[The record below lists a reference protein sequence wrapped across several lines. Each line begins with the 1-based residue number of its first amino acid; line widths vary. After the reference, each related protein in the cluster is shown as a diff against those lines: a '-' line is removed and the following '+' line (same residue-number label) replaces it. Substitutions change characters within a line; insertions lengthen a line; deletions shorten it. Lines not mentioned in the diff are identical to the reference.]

1 MENYHL
7 DISSAISTA
16 WEYAKKYGLLV
27 AVVYFVVGM
36 VTGGIQNMFSG
47 FSPDLYEQ
55 VGNAIDRGDWEA
67 VSRYAA
73 AANGGIASSLASF
86 LGSLVSIVVSVALY
100 NLALGLMSGRFS
112 EVTFDAFKLPAQTYL
127 KVVAVELIAGIAMAL
142 SLLFCLIPFF
152 FVAPRL
158 ILAPVY
164 QIEHPEAGVIESI
177 QAGWNMTSGNTFSML
192 GLGFAMVGIL
202 IVGFCCCCIGVYFA
216 EAIEL
221 FALIAAYNQLKGN
234 LFQTTD
240 YQQSTSNYQK

>member
-1 MENYHL
+1 M
-7 DISSAISTA
+7 
-16 WEYAKKYGLLV
+16 
-27 AVVYFVVGM
+27 
-36 VTGGIQNMFSG
+36 
-47 FSPDLYEQ
+47 
-55 VGNAIDRGDWEA
+55 
-67 VSRYAA
+67 
-73 AANGGIASSLASF
+73 
-86 LGSLVSIVVSVALY
+86 
-100 NLALGLMSGRFS
+100 
-112 EVTFDAFKLPAQTYL
+112 
-127 KVVAVELIAGIAMAL
+127 AVELIAGIAMAL

-192 GLGFAMVGIL
+192 GLGFAMGGIL